1 VPRRGT
7 GDPPAFRTARRSPQ
21 CRGARPAVHYFP
33 LMPAPTDDRLVQVLA
48 DPTPLRRAE
57 VIAIVVF
64 WTFLAVLTA
73 ANAMLDPRGRGPLKP
88 VASSAPVALAF
99 VEAYLWAALTPLIFR
114 LAGRYGLE
122 RPRAVRRVLLFLGVG
137 VLTAIFVDLIV
148 AWFRFDVFGVPRSRP
163 GSGGPLSN
171 VLRLWWF
178 DDLVVFLGVLA
189 AGFAREYFHRY
200 QARWRDTVRLQS
212 QAAELQAQLAEARLS
227 SLRTQL
233 NPHFLFNTLN
243 TVSALVERDPRGVR
257 RMIARLSDLLRATL
271 EGGAEPEIPLRRELD
286 LLQRYL
292 DILQIRFQGRLETS
306 IDCEAGLAEVPVP
319 NLILQPLVEN
329 AIKHGVGRAEGCGRI
344 DVRVRRTGH
353 DLVLTVRDTGD
364 GAGSGGSPLPAEPG
378 TGVGLRNTRAR
389 LEQLYGGR
397 QRFTLEPA
405 AEGGMVATI
414 VVPVR

>member
-1 VPRRGT
+1 M
-7 GDPPAFRTARRSPQ
+7 AI
-21 CRGARPAVHYFP
+21 RPADRP
-33 LMPAPTDDRLVQVLA
+33 ETAAAEPA
-48 DPTPLRRAE
+48 PLRRVE
-57 VIAIVVF
+57 LIAIVAF

-99 VEAYLWAALTPLIFR
+99 VEAYLWAGLTPLIFR
-114 LAGRYGLE
+114 LAGRYTLD
-122 RPRAVRRVLLFLGVG
+122 RPRVLTRVALLLGAG
-137 VLTAIFVDLIV
+137 VLTAVFVDLLV
-148 AWFRFDVFGVPRSRP
+148 AWFRYDVFGVTRGVP
-163 GSGGPLSN
+163 GGGPLRN
-171 VLRLWWF
+171 VVRLWWF
-178 DDLVVFLGVLA
+178 DDLVVYLGVLA

-200 QARWRDTVRLQS
+200 QARWREAVRLQS
-212 QAAELQAQLAEARLS
+212 HAAELQAQLAEARLS

-271 EGGAEPEIPLRRELD
+271 EGGAELEIPLGRELD

-306 IDCEAGLAEVPVP
+306 VECEPGLAEAMVP

-344 DVRVRRTGH
+344 DVRACRAGE
-353 DLVLTVRDTGD
+353 DLVLTVRDTGAGAAAN
-364 GAGSGGSPLPAEPG
+364 GAGSGPAEPG
-378 TGVGLRNTRAR
+378 TGFGLRSTRDR
-389 LEQLYGGR
+389 LEQLYGGGR
-397 QRFTLEPA
+397 QRLSLEPA
-405 AEGGMVATI
+405 DDGGMVATI
-414 VVPVR
+414 AVPLR

>member
-1 VPRRGT
+1 MPHSAEDRQVTATPE
-7 GDPPAFRTARRSPQ
+7 PA
-21 CRGARPAVHYFP
+21 
-33 LMPAPTDDRLVQVLA
+33 
-48 DPTPLRRAE
+48 PLRRAE
-57 VIAIVVF
+57 LIAIVAF

-99 VEAYLWAALTPLIFR
+99 VEAYLWAALTPIVFR

-122 RPRAVRRVLLFLGVG
+122 RPRVVPRILLLLGAG

-148 AWFRFDVFGVPRSRP
+148 AWFRFEVFGVLRTSP
-163 GSGGPLSN
+163 GSGGPLRN

-178 DDLVVFLGVLA
+178 DDFVVFLGVLA
-189 AGFAREYFHRY
+189 AGFARDYFHRY

-212 QAAELQAQLAEARLS
+212 QAAELQVQLAEARLS

-257 RMIARLSDLLRATL
+257 RMIARLSELLRATL
-271 EGGAEPEIPLRRELD
+271 DGGSEPEIPLRRELD

-306 IDCEAGLAEVPVP
+306 VDCEPGLADAPVP

-329 AIKHGVGRAEGCGRI
+329 AVKHGVGRAEGCGRI
-344 DVRVRRTGH
+344 DVRAVREGR
-353 DLVLTVRDTGD
+353 DLILTVRDTGA
-364 GAGSGGSPLPAEPG
+364 GAASNGAAEPG
-378 TGVGLRNTRAR
+378 SGLGLRNTRAR
-389 LEQLYGGR
+389 LEQLYGDR
-397 QRFTLEPA
+397 HRFMLEPLP
-405 AEGGMVATI
+405 EGGMIATI
-414 VVPVR
+414 AVPLR

>member
-1 VPRRGT
+1 MPQNAEDPLAPGT
-7 GDPPAFRTARRSPQ
+7 
-21 CRGARPAVHYFP
+21 
-33 LMPAPTDDRLVQVLA
+33 A
-48 DPTPLRRAE
+48 DPAPLRRAE
-57 VIAIVVF
+57 LIAIVAF

-114 LAGRYGLE
+114 LAGRYSLE
-122 RPRAVRRVLLFLGVG
+122 RSRPVARILLLLGAG

-148 AWFRFDVFGVPRSRP
+148 AWFRFEVFGAVRGSP
-163 GSGGPLSN
+163 GGGGPLRN

-212 QAAELQAQLAEARLS
+212 QAAELQAQLAEARLT

-257 RMIARLSDLLRATL
+257 RMIARLSELLRATL
-271 EGGAEPEIPLRRELD
+271 DGGAEPVIPLRRELD

-306 IDCEAGLAEVPVP
+306 VDCEPGLADALVP

-344 DVRVRRTGH
+344 EVRARRSGGELILSVK
-353 DLVLTVRDTGD
+353 DSGGGALEGD
-364 GAGSGGSPLPAEPG
+364 GPVAVPPG
-378 TGVGLRNTRAR
+378 AGVGLRNTRAR
-389 LEQLYGGR
+389 LEQLYGQR
-397 QRFTLEPA
+397 QRFSLDPL
-405 AEGGMVATI
+405 AEGGMIATI
-414 VVPVR
+414 AVPLR

>member
-1 VPRRGT
+1 M
-7 GDPPAFRTARRSPQ
+7 PPLP
-21 CRGARPAVHYFP
+21 
-33 LMPAPTDDRLVQVLA
+33 DDRLTPTPA
-48 DPTPLRRAE
+48 EPTPLRRAE
-57 VIAIVVF
+57 IIAIVVF

-99 VEAYLWAALTPLIFR
+99 VEAYLWALLTPFIFR

-122 RPRAVRRVLLFLGVG
+122 RPRVVPRVLLLLGAG

-148 AWFRFDVFGVPRSRP
+148 AWFRFDVFGVARARP
-163 GSGGPLSN
+163 GGVLSN
-171 VLRLWWF
+171 VLRLSWF
-178 DDLVVFLGVLA
+178 DDLIVFLGVLA
-189 AGFAREYFHRY
+189 AGLARGYFHRY
-200 QARWRDTVRLQS
+200 QARWRETVRLQS

-257 RMIARLSDLLRATL
+257 RMIARLSELLRATL
-271 EGGAEPEIPLRRELD
+271 EGGAEPEIPLQRELD

-292 DILQIRFQGRLETS
+292 EILQIRFQGRLETS
-306 IDCEAGLAEVPVP
+306 VESEPGLAEAMVP

-344 DVRVRRTGH
+344 DVRVRSDGA
-353 DLVLTVRDTGD
+353 DLVMTVRDSGD
-364 GAGSGGSPLPAEPG
+364 GGNGARAPVEPG

-389 LEQLYGGR
+389 LEQLYGER
-397 QRFTLEPA
+397 QHFTLQPA
-405 AEGGMVATI
+405 PGGGMIATI
-414 VVPVR
+414 VVPLR

>member
-1 VPRRGT
+1 MPPHP
-7 GDPPAFRTARRSPQ
+7 GD
-21 CRGARPAVHYFP
+21 RPAIP
-33 LMPAPTDDRLVQVLA
+33 SSE
-48 DPTPLRRAE
+48 PTPLRRAE
-57 VIAIVVF
+57 LIAILAF

-114 LAGRYGLE
+114 LAGRYTPE
-122 RPRAVRRVLLFLGVG
+122 RPRAVPRILLLLGVG
-137 VLTAIFVDLIV
+137 VLTAVFVDLIV
-148 AWFRFDVFGVPRSRP
+148 AWFRFNVFGVPRSRP
-163 GSGGPLSN
+163 GGGGPLAN

-178 DDLVVFLGVLA
+178 DDFIVYLGVIA
-189 AGFAREYFHRY
+189 AGLAREYFHRY

-212 QAAELQAQLAEARLS
+212 QAAELHAQLAEARLS

-257 RMIARLSDLLRATL
+257 RMIARLSELLRATL
-271 EGGAEPEIPLRRELD
+271 EGGSEAEIPLQRELD

-292 DILQIRFQGRLETS
+292 EILQIRFQGRLETS
-306 IDCEAGLAEVPVP
+306 VESEPGLAEAMVP

-344 DVRVRRTGH
+344 DVRVRREGG
-353 DLVLTVRDTGD
+353 DLVMTVRDS
-364 GAGSGGSPLPAEPG
+364 GAGGNGAGLPPAERG

-389 LEQLYGGR
+389 LEQLYGHR
-397 QRFTLEPA
+397 QRLALDPVPG
-405 AEGGMVATI
+405 GGMIATI
-414 VVPVR
+414 AVPLR

>member
-1 VPRRGT
+1 M
-7 GDPPAFRTARRSPQ
+7 ANLQ
-21 CRGARPAVHYFP
+21 
-33 LMPAPTDDRLVQVLA
+33 DDRLA
-48 DPTPLRRAE
+48 PAAGEPTPLRRVE
-57 VIAIVVF
+57 LIAIIAF

-99 VEAYLWAALTPLIFR
+99 VEAYLWALLTPLIFR
-114 LAGRYGLE
+114 LVGRYSLE
-122 RPRAVRRVLLFLGVG
+122 RSRVVPRILLFFGVG

-148 AWFRFDVFGVPRSRP
+148 AWFRFDIFGVPRANP
-163 GSGGPLSN
+163 GGRLAN
-171 VLRLWWF
+171 VLNLWWF
-178 DDLVVFLGVLA
+178 DDLIVYLGVLA

-212 QAAELQAQLAEARLS
+212 QAVELQAQLAEARLS

-243 TVSALVERDPRGVR
+243 TVSALVERDPKGVR
-257 RMIARLSDLLRATL
+257 RMIARLSELLRATL
-271 EGGAEPEIPLRRELD
+271 EGGSEQEIPLQRELD

-306 IDCEAGLAEVPVP
+306 VECDPGLAEALVP

-344 DVRVRRTGH
+344 DVTARESGGQ
-353 DLVLTVRDTGD
+353 LVLSVRDTGAGP
-364 GAGSGGSPLPAEPG
+364 GANGSSRTPAEPG

-389 LEQLYGGR
+389 LEQLYGEGH
-397 QRFTLEPA
+397 RFALEPA
-405 AEGGMVATI
+405 PEGGMVATI
-414 VVPVR
+414 TVPLR

>member
-1 VPRRGT
+1 MSHATEERLA
-7 GDPPAFRTARRSPQ
+7 PA
-21 CRGARPAVHYFP
+21 GAE
-33 LMPAPTDDRLVQVLA
+33 
-48 DPTPLRRAE
+48 PTPLSRAE
-57 VIAIVVF
+57 LIAILAF

-88 VASSAPVALAF
+88 VASSAPVTLAF

-122 RPRAVRRVLLFLGVG
+122 RSRAVPRIFRFLGVG

-148 AWFRFDVFGVPRSRP
+148 AWFRFDVFGVPRSSP
-163 GSGGPLSN
+163 GSGGALAN

-200 QARWRDTVRLQS
+200 QARWRDTVRLRS
-212 QAAELQAQLAEARLS
+212 QAAELEAQLAQARLAA
-227 SLRTQL
+227 LRTQL

-257 RMIARLSDLLRATL
+257 RMIARLSELLRATL
-271 EGGAEPEIPLRRELD
+271 EGGTEPEIPLQRELD

-306 IDCEAGLAEVPVP
+306 VDCEPGLAEARVP

-344 DVRVRRTGH
+344 DVRAARRG
-353 DLVLTVRDTGD
+353 DELVLSVRDTGA
-364 GAGSGGSPLPAEPG
+364 GAGGGEAGIAPAEAG
-378 TGVGLRNTRAR
+378 YGVGLRNTRAR
-389 LEQLYGGR
+389 LEQLYGAR
-397 QRFTLEPA
+397 QRLALEPA
-405 AEGGMVATI
+405 DGGGMVATI
-414 VVPVR
+414 VVPIR

>member
-1 VPRRGT
+1 MPQ
-7 GDPPAFRTARRSPQ
+7 SP
-21 CRGARPAVHYFP
+21 
-33 LMPAPTDDRLVQVLA
+33 DDRLEPA
-48 DPTPLRRAE
+48 PAEPAPLRRAE
-57 VIAIVVF
+57 VIAIVAF

-99 VEAYLWAALTPLIFR
+99 VEAYLWAALTPVIFR
-114 LAGRYGLE
+114 LAGRYGIE
-122 RPRAVRRVLLFLGVG
+122 RPRVVPPILLFLGAG
-137 VLTAIFVDLIV
+137 ALTAIFVDLIV
-148 AWFRFDVFGVPRSRP
+148 AWFRFDVFGVLRTSP
-163 GSGGPLSN
+163 GSGGPLRN

-178 DDLVVFLGVLA
+178 DDFIVFLGVLA

-200 QARWRDTVRLQS
+200 QARWRDTIRLQS

-257 RMIARLSDLLRATL
+257 RMIARLSELLRATL
-271 EGGAEPEIPLRRELD
+271 DGGAEPEIPLQRELD

-306 IDCEAGLAEVPVP
+306 VECDPGLAEAPVP

-329 AIKHGVGRAEGCGRI
+329 AVKHGVGRAEGCGRI
-344 DVRVRRTGH
+344 EVRARRAGGE
-353 DLVLTVRDTGD
+353 LILSVRDS
-364 GAGSGGSPLPAEPG
+364 GAGGSANGGGVEPAPPGSGL
-378 TGVGLRNTRAR
+378 GLRNTRAR
-389 LEQLYGGR
+389 LEQLYGAR
-397 QRFTLEPA
+397 QRFTLEPVP
-405 AEGGMVATI
+405 EGGMVATI
-414 VVPVR
+414 AVPLR

>member
-1 VPRRGT
+1 MSQLP
-7 GDPPAFRTARRSPQ
+7 
-21 CRGARPAVHYFP
+21 
-33 LMPAPTDDRLVQVLA
+33 DDRTEA
-48 DPTPLRRAE
+48 AGPEPAPLRRAE
-57 VIAIVVF
+57 LIAIVAF

-122 RPRAVRRVLLFLGVG
+122 RPRVVARVLPLLGVG
-137 VLTAIFVDLIV
+137 VLTAIFVDLVV
-148 AWFRFDVFGVPRSRP
+148 AWFRFDVFGVPRSSP
-163 GSGGPLSN
+163 GSGGGLTN
-171 VLRLWWF
+171 VVRLWWF
-178 DDLVVFLGVLA
+178 DDLIVYLGVLA

-212 QAAELQAQLAEARLS
+212 HAAELQAQLAEARLS

-257 RMIARLSDLLRATL
+257 RMIARLSELLRATL
-271 EGGAEPEIPLRRELD
+271 EGGTEQEIPLRRELD
-286 LLQRYL
+286 LLRRYL

-306 IDCEAGLAEVPVP
+306 VDCEPGLADALVP

-344 DVRVRRTGH
+344 EVRARRSGTE
-353 DLVLTVRDTGD
+353 LILSVRDTG
-364 GAGSGGSPLPAEPG
+364 AGGGGNGHRVPPESG

-389 LEQLYGGR
+389 LEQLYGER
-397 QRFTLEPA
+397 QHFSLEPGA
-405 AEGGMVATI
+405 DGGMVATI
-414 VVPVR
+414 AVPLR